1 MRAGVGLLS
10 ILIVAAICMYITFGT
25 KSHPGYDATVMEK
38 GKQAREEANQ
48 LSGRTADSVPIMN
61 TFHMEEVDSGG
72 QFKRV
77 KVVSI
82 DPGTPMETVY
92 GLKAGDEITR
102 VGDMGVAD
110 NSSYDLAVSLIQE
123 AYQNNATLTVL
134 RNGEQMTLTPTSSP
148 MSRLIGVPKP
158 PTPAIPQVVTPSSQ
172 PAN

>member
-1 MRAGVGLLS
+1 
-10 ILIVAAICMYITFGT
+10 
-25 KSHPGYDATVMEK
+25 
-38 GKQAREEANQ
+38 
-48 LSGRTADSVPIMN
+48 
-61 TFHMEEVDSGG
+61 
-72 QFKRV
+72 
-77 KVVSI
+77 
-82 DPGTPMETVY
+82 METVY